1 MMGPMDDEDVAP
13 RRTWLAAER
22 TFLAWWRTGLAASVA
37 ALAVGRVL
45 PEVVE
50 GPTWPYLVLGLGYG
64 AVAVGVF
71 ALGAR
76 RHHDIDNGLREG
88 RFPSLGGGVV
98 AALSLAGAALTIVTM
113 AVIAIDS

>member
-1 MMGPMDDEDVAP
+1 MMDTMDDEDITP

-22 TFLAWWRTGLAASVA
+22 TFLAWWRTGLAAAVA
-37 ALAVGRVL
+37 SLAVGRVL

-71 ALGAR
+71 ALGAH
-76 RHHDIDNGLREG
+76 RHRDIDSGLREG
-88 RFPSLGGGVV
+88 RFPSLGGRVV
-98 AALSLAGAALTIVTM
+98 AALSLAGVALTIVTM
-113 AVIAIDS
+113 TVIAIET